1 MKIKKVLL
9 TTVMTLGALSLYTSF
24 NHVMAQ
30 QRSQAASCPPITE
43 EEAKRRYPT
52 IIKIAPE
59 KVFVVGSV
67 GRPGPIEYK
76 RSMTLMQ
83 AIEMVGGVLPDAD
96 KQSVR
101 VLKVKVGEP
110 EREPVVLD
118 LNAILEK
125 RIPDLTLE
133 GGEVIEVGSRCPVPV
148 PPTRHIYSDP
158 VRIVNPTHASLRCAE
173 AGVRA

>member
-9 TTVMTLGALSLYTSF
+9 TTVMTLGALSLYISF
-24 NHVMAQ
+24 NPVTAQ
-30 QRSQAASCPPITE
+30 QRSQASSCPPITE

-52 IIKIAPE
+52 IKIAPE

-67 GRPGPIEYK
+67 GRSGPIEYK

>member
-9 TTVMTLGALSLYTSF
+9 TTVMTLGALSLYISF
-24 NHVMAQ
+24 NPVTAQ
-30 QRSQAASCPPITE
+30 QRSQASSCPPITE

-52 IIKIAPE
+52 IKIAPE

-83 AIEMVGGVLPDAD
+83 AIEKVGGVLPDAD

-133 GGEVIEVGSRCPVPV
+133 G
-148 PPTRHIYSDP
+148 
-158 VRIVNPTHASLRCAE
+158 AK
-173 AGVRA
+173 